1 NAVGRVLVV
10 GGSAG
15 LTGAATLAA
24 RAATRAGAG
33 YVQLAVPASLADL
46 FAIKLTEQMAHGM
59 PETRARALDPAAF
72 DTIAALAARGNA
84 GLATAGTGDVL
95 AGAIAALM
103 AQGLTPWNA
112 ACLGVYAHGMAGDVL
127 AETRGLLGLAAGDL
141 AETLPE
147 ALKRLG
153 RFRDEQLERRG
164 REHRG

>member
-1 NAVGRVLVV
+1 GEPADALESSRLDACRAWASAWRAVVTLK
-10 GGSAG
+10 
-15 LTGAATLAA
+15 GAPTV
-24 RAATRAGAG
+24 T
-33 YVQLAVPASLADL
+33 ASPDGE
-46 FAIKLTEQMAHGM
+46 AIVNPT
-59 PETRARALDPAAF
+59 
-72 DTIAALAARGNA
+72 GNA

-127 AETRGLLGLAAGDL
+127 AGARGLLGLAAGDV
-141 AETLPE
+141 AGTLPE

-153 RFRDEQLERRG
+153 RLRDEQLERRG